1 MINLA
6 LFSHSNA
13 LAGAE
18 RMLFN
23 LAKSLNNIDKY
34 DIKVFIPQNN
44 IFINEFS
51 LSCHESGIDYIFL
64 EQYPYYIFNNNDNIM
79 PINISTQKAIL
90 EIEHLLRKHNIGVVI
105 VNTLVSMPAIL
116 AARKLGLPVIT
127 WVHGIL
133 DPVSA
138 RGIASNIS
146 FERQLYLDRMLL
158 SLSNEVVYCSD
169 WTKRYYDSYIDTPGV
184 TINNWTIEK
193 SKVESPAGTC
203 KFVCLNTFDKYK
215 GVETLVEAAKIVKMK
230 GYEFEL
236 DIYGDG
242 AEVVKKALNDKI
254 KKNNLDEHIKLKGRV
269 VDTSKVYEESSCL
282 VQPSY
287 LESFGLTVIE
297 AMAHSRPVIV
307 AKSGGP
313 ENIVIDGETGYLVE
327 KNDANAIADKM
338 ISIILNPEKN
348 KKLGTNAFED
358 YSKKYDGKLSIGQFE
373 NIIRS
378 LCKRE
383 TTMTNTEKLMYQSII
398 NIIDLEI
405 NGNINGDY
413 IYGEYGKVQKN
424 HTINK
429 IKIPSNI
436 IFSKLINKERRY
448 MLNYSGDK
456 LSEIGIIFAS
466 FINVSGNGFMEI
478 YVKNRRL
485 RKIEFNLENILQN
498 QWNIFSIEPLSFRN
512 EATFEIKFSFQYNE
526 GSGHVGVFHNQNR
539 NTMYNRLLS
548 KLNIDTKDKDIL
560 CVHMN

>member
-1 MINLA
+1 MINIA
-6 LFSHSNA
+6 LFSHSNS
-13 LAGAE
+13 LKGAE

-23 LAKSLNNIDKY
+23 LIRGLNNKEYKPI
-34 DIKVFIPQNN
+34 VFMPKSNQ
-44 IFINEFS
+44 FMDEFS
-51 LSCHESGIDYIFL
+51 SLCKTNCIDYEFL
-64 EQYPYYIFNNNDNIM
+64 NQYPYYIFNNNDNRM
-79 PINISTQKAIL
+79 PINISTQEAIL

-193 SKVESPAGTC
+193 SKVESPEGTC

-254 KKNNLDEHIKLKGRV
+254 KENNLDEHIKLKGRV

-348 KKLGTNAFED
+348 KKLGTSAFEN

-373 NIIRS
+373 NIIRA
-378 LCKRE
+378 LYKRE
-383 TTMTNTEKLMYQSII
+383 TTMTNTEQLMSKSII

-405 NGNINGDY
+405 NCNTKDAY
-413 IYGEYGKVQKN
+413 IDTESNNDSKN
-424 HTINK
+424 NTINK
-429 IKIPSNI
+429 IEIPSNI
-436 IFSKLINKERRY
+436 IFSKLVKKERRY
-448 MLNYSGDK
+448 TLKYSGDK

-466 FINVSGNGFMEI
+466 FINVSGNGLMEI
-478 YVKNRRL
+478 YVKNKKL

-498 QWNIFSIEPLSFRN
+498 QWNIFSIEPLSFIN

-526 GSGHVGVFHNQNR
+526 GSGHVGVFHNENR
-539 NTMYNRLLS
+539 NTIYNRFLS
-548 KLNIDTKDKDIL
+548 KLDIGTKDKDIL